1 MYIIDEEL
9 ERKEILKRYKHLIKL
24 ISKTA
29 SQEEK
34 RQVRRAFTVAQKA
47 HSGVR
52 RKTGE
57 PYLYHPMEVARIASE
72 DLGLGPTAIVC
83 ALLHDVVE
91 DTEYTLE
98 DIKTIFDDRVAQII
112 DGLTKIEG
120 VFDYATNSIQAENF
134 KKLLTTMGDDVRVIL
149 LKLCDRLHNMRTLD
163 SMREDKQ
170 LKIAS
175 ETQMLYVPLAHRL
188 GLYQIKSELEDL
200 STIYI
205 NPKGYKEI
213 VDKLKD
219 SEEVRNR
226 FIKEF
231 AAPIEKELTNRGYKF
246 TCSARVKSI
255 TSILGKIEHKG
266 VDFDEIYDIFAI
278 RVVLDVPY
286 EIEKDACFSAYSLIN
301 TIYREQ
307 KHDRLRDWISKPKSN
322 GYEALHFTVQA
333 NNGRWV
339 EVQIRSQRM
348 DEIAERGLAAHYKYK
363 EVKEGELDENLD
375 NWLEKVR
382 ELLDNQS
389 ENAID
394 FVNDFKLNLV
404 TDEIT
409 TFTPK
414 GKSIILP
421 KGSTVLDFAFNVHTQ
436 LGINCMGAK
445 VNYKVVTLDHRLKPS
460 DQVEIITSKISYPKE
475 EYLSFVK
482 TSKATQG
489 IKNYLRDYR
498 KGFYEEGSKQ
508 LQKIFSEL
516 DIDFTNE
523 NIEKLTKYIGVPQ
536 LIDFYYKISKGQITE
551 DDIRQCFDKKKS
563 KNSTWMFLRNPFAA
577 KRYRDGEKMNL
588 KEEINKQIEN
598 NPEQVVIQKTME
610 NLKYITATCCR
621 PVPGDDIVG
630 LIRENAIEVHRTT
643 CTKAIDEMSKYG
655 HRIIKAKWRENE
667 KITFLAGI
675 KIKGIDRKGLLQEL
689 TGVIS
694 EGWNINIRGLA
705 MESSEGL
712 FEGTMMVYIYDAE
725 QLNKLI
731 KNIEGIDGI
740 QSVRRI

>member
-1 MYIIDEEL
+1 MYIIDEDL
-9 ERKEILKRYKHLIKL
+9 ERDEILKRYKHLIKL
-24 ISKTA
+24 ISSSA
-29 SQEEK
+29 SREEK
-34 RQVRRAFTVAQKA
+34 RQVRRAFTVALKA

-57 PYLYHPMEVARIASE
+57 PYIYHPMEVARIAAE

-91 DTEYTLE
+91 DTEFSLE
-98 DIKTIFDDRVAQII
+98 DIRTIFDDRVAQII

-200 STIYI
+200 ATRYI
-205 NPKGYKEI
+205 NPKGYNEI

-219 SEEVRNR
+219 SEEERDA
-226 FIKEF
+226 FINEF
-231 AAPIEKELTNRGYKF
+231 AAPIKEALTNNGYKF
-246 TCSARVKSI
+246 VCSARVKSI
-255 TSILGKIEHKG
+255 TSILGKIENKG
-266 VDFDEIYDIFAI
+266 VQFNEIYDIFAI
-278 RVVLDVPY
+278 RVVIDVPV
-286 EIEKDACFSAYSLIN
+286 EIEKVSCFTVYSIIN
-301 TIYREQ
+301 SIYHEQ
-307 KHDRLRDWISKPKSN
+307 KHDRLRDWISKPKNN

-339 EVQIRSQRM
+339 EIQIRSQRM
-348 DEIAERGLAAHYKYK
+348 DEIAEKGLAAHYKYK

-389 ENAID
+389 VNAID
-394 FVNDFKLNLV
+394 FVNDFTLNLV

-414 GKSIILP
+414 GKAINLP
-421 KGSTVLDFAFNVHTQ
+421 KGASVLDFAFNVHTQ

-460 DQVEIITSKISYPKE
+460 DQVEIITSTISYPKE

-482 TSKATQG
+482 TSKAIQG

-498 KGFYEEGSKQ
+498 KGFTEEGTKKLNS
-508 LQKIFSEL
+508 IFSE
-516 DIDFTNE
+516 IGIEYNQE
-523 NIEKLTKYIGVPQ
+523 NIDKLSKYVGIPQ
-536 LIDFYYKISKGQITE
+536 SIDLYYKVAKNEITE
-551 DDIRQCFDKKKS
+551 EDIRHCFDKKKP
-563 KNSTWMFLRNPFAA
+563 KKST
-577 KRYRDGEKMNL
+577 
-588 KEEINKQIEN
+588 
-598 NPEQVVIQKTME
+598 
-610 NLKYITATCCR
+610 
-621 PVPGDDIVG
+621 
-630 LIRENAIEVHRTT
+630 
-643 CTKAIDEMSKYG
+643 
-655 HRIIKAKWRENE
+655 
-667 KITFLAGI
+667 
-675 KIKGIDRKGLLQEL
+675 
-689 TGVIS
+689 
-694 EGWNINIRGLA
+694 
-705 MESSEGL
+705 
-712 FEGTMMVYIYDAE
+712 
-725 QLNKLI
+725 
-731 KNIEGIDGI
+731 
-740 QSVRRI
+740 

>member
-9 ERKEILKRYKHLIKL
+9 ERRDILKRYKHLIQL
-24 ISKTA
+24 ISQSA

-34 RQVRRAFTVAQKA
+34 RQVRRAFTVARKA
-47 HSGVR
+47 HEGVR

-57 PYLYHPMEVARIASE
+57 PYIIHPMEVARIAAE
-72 DLGLGPTAIVC
+72 DLGLGPVAVVC

-98 DIKTIFDDRVAQII
+98 DIRMIFDDRVAQII

-149 LKLCDRLHNMRTLD
+149 LKLCDRLHNMRTLE

-200 STIYI
+200 STQYI
-205 NPKGYKEI
+205 NPQGYQEI
-213 VDKLKD
+213 VEKLKD
-219 SEEVRNR
+219 SEEVRNK

-231 AAPIEKELTNRGYKF
+231 AEPIEKELRNKGYKF
-246 TCSARVKSI
+246 TVTARVKTI
-255 TSILGKIEHKG
+255 TSIIGKIENKG
-266 VDFDEIYDIFAI
+266 VLFDEIYDIFAI
-278 RVVLDVPY
+278 RVVLDVPV
-286 EIEKDACFSAYSLIN
+286 EIEKESCFAAYSLIN
-301 TIYREQ
+301 TIYGEQ
-307 KHDRLRDWISKPKSN
+307 KHDRLRDWISKPKTN

-339 EVQIRSQRM
+339 EVQVRSQRM
-348 DEIAERGLAAHYKYK
+348 DEIAEKGLAAHYKYK
-363 EVKEGELDENLD
+363 EVKEGELDEKLD
-375 NWLEKVR
+375 NWLGKVR

-389 ENAID
+389 DNAID

-404 TDEIT
+404 IDEIT

-414 GKSIILP
+414 GKIITLP

-445 VNYKVVTLDHRLKPS
+445 VNYKVVTLNHELKPS

-482 TSKATQG
+482 TSRAVQG

-498 KGFYEEGSKQ
+498 KGFYEEGLEK
-508 LQKIFSEL
+508 LEKIYLELGIEFS
-516 DIDFTNE
+516 NE
-523 NIEKLTKYIGVPQ
+523 NIDKLSKYVGLPQ
-536 LIDFYYKISKGQITE
+536 LIDFYYKVAKEDITIE
-551 DDIRQCFDKKKS
+551 DVRLCFDKRKS
-563 KNSTWMFLRNPFAA
+563 KNSTWMFLRNPFLT
-577 KRYRDGEKMNL
+577 RRDKDGDKLTLN
-588 KEEINKQIEN
+588 EEIKKQIEN
-598 NPEQVVIQKTME
+598 NPEQVVIQQNME
-610 NLKYITATCCR
+610 NLKYVTAPCCR

-630 LIRENAIEVHRTT
+630 LIRESSIEVHRTS
-643 CTKAIDEMSKYG
+643 CIKAIDEMSKFG

-675 KIKGIDRKGLLQEL
+675 KVKGIDRRGLLQEL
-689 TGVIS
+689 TGVVS

-705 MESSEGL
+705 VESSEGL
-712 FEGTMMVYIYDAE
+712 FEGTIMVYIYDAE

-731 KNIEGIDGI
+731 KNIEGVDGI

>member
-9 ERKEILKRYKHLIKL
+9 ERRDILKRYKHLIQL
-24 ISKTA
+24 ISQSA

-34 RQVRRAFTVAQKA
+34 RQVRRAFTVARKA
-47 HSGVR
+47 HEGVR

-57 PYLYHPMEVARIASE
+57 PYIIHPMEVARIAAE
-72 DLGLGPTAIVC
+72 DLGLGPVAVVC

-98 DIKTIFDDRVAQII
+98 DIRMIFDDRVAQII

-149 LKLCDRLHNMRTLD
+149 LKLCDRLHNMRTLE

-200 STIYI
+200 STQYI
-205 NPKGYKEI
+205 NPQGYQEI
-213 VDKLKD
+213 VEKLKD
-219 SEEVRNR
+219 SEEVRNK

-231 AAPIEKELTNRGYKF
+231 AEPIKNELTVKGYKF
-246 TCSARVKSI
+246 TVSARVKTI
-255 TSILGKIEHKG
+255 TSIIGKIENKG
-266 VDFDEIYDIFAI
+266 VLFDEIYDIFAI
-278 RVVLDVPY
+278 RVVLDVPV
-286 EIEKDACFSAYSLIN
+286 EIEKESCFAAYSVIN
-301 TIYREQ
+301 TIYGEQ

-348 DEIAERGLAAHYKYK
+348 DEIAEKGLAAHYKYK
-363 EVKEGELDENLD
+363 EVKEGELDEKLD
-375 NWLEKVR
+375 NWLGKVR

-389 ENAID
+389 DNAID
-394 FVNDFKLNLV
+394 FINDFKLNLV
-404 TDEIT
+404 IDEIT

-414 GKSIILP
+414 GKIITLP

-445 VNYKVVTLDHRLKPS
+445 VNYKVVTLNHELKPS

-482 TSKATQG
+482 TSRAVQG

-498 KGFYEEGSKQ
+498 KGFYEEGLEK
-508 LQKIFSEL
+508 LEKIYLELGIEFS
-516 DIDFTNE
+516 NE
-523 NIEKLTKYIGVPQ
+523 NIDKLSKYVGLPQ
-536 LIDFYYKISKGQITE
+536 LIDFYYKVAKEEITIE
-551 DDIRQCFDKKKS
+551 DVRLCFDKKKS
-563 KNSTWMFLRNPFAA
+563 KSSSWMFLRNPFATRRD
-577 KRYRDGEKMNL
+577 KDGEKLTLN
-588 KEEINKQIEN
+588 EEIKKQIEN
-598 NPEQVVIQKTME
+598 NPEQVVIQQNME
-610 NLKYITATCCR
+610 NLKYVTAPCCR

-630 LIRENAIEVHRTT
+630 LIRESSIEVHRTS
-643 CTKAIDEMSKYG
+643 CIKAIDEMSKFG

-675 KIKGIDRKGLLQEL
+675 RVKGIDRRGLLQEL
-689 TGVIS
+689 TGVVS

-705 MESSEGL
+705 VESSEGL
-712 FEGTMMVYIYDAE
+712 FEGTIMVYIYDAE

-731 KNIEGIDGI
+731 KNLEGVDGI

>member
-9 ERKEILKRYKHLIKL
+9 ERRDILKRYKHLIQL
-24 ISKTA
+24 ISQSA

-34 RQVRRAFTVAQKA
+34 RQVRRAFTVARKA
-47 HSGVR
+47 HEGVR

-57 PYLYHPMEVARIASE
+57 PYIIHPMEVARIAAE
-72 DLGLGPTAIVC
+72 DLGLGPVAVVC

-98 DIKTIFDDRVAQII
+98 DIRMIFDDRVAQII

-149 LKLCDRLHNMRTLD
+149 LKLCDRLHNMRTLE

-200 STIYI
+200 STQYI
-205 NPKGYKEI
+205 NPQGYQEI
-213 VDKLKD
+213 VEKLKD
-219 SEEVRNR
+219 SEEVRNK

-231 AAPIEKELTNRGYKF
+231 AEPIEKELRNKGYKF
-246 TCSARVKSI
+246 TVTARVKTI
-255 TSILGKIEHKG
+255 TSIIGKIENKG
-266 VDFDEIYDIFAI
+266 VLFDEIYDIFAI
-278 RVVLDVPY
+278 RVVLDVPV
-286 EIEKDACFSAYSLIN
+286 EIEKESCFAAYSLIN
-301 TIYREQ
+301 TIYGEQ
-307 KHDRLRDWISKPKSN
+307 KHDRLRDWISKPKTN

-348 DEIAERGLAAHYKYK
+348 DEIAEKGLAAHYKYK
-363 EVKEGELDENLD
+363 EVKEGELDEKLD
-375 NWLEKVR
+375 NWLGKVR

-389 ENAID
+389 DNAID

-404 TDEIT
+404 IDEIT

-414 GKSIILP
+414 GKIITLP

-445 VNYKVVTLDHRLKPS
+445 VNYKVVTLNHELKPS

-482 TSKATQG
+482 TSRAVQG

-498 KGFYEEGSKQ
+498 KGFYEEGLEK
-508 LQKIFSEL
+508 LEKIYLELGIEFS
-516 DIDFTNE
+516 NE
-523 NIEKLTKYIGVPQ
+523 NIDKLSKYVGLPQ
-536 LIDFYYKISKGQITE
+536 LIDFYYKVAKEDITIE
-551 DDIRQCFDKKKS
+551 DVRLCFDKRKS
-563 KNSTWMFLRNPFAA
+563 KNSTWMFLRNPFLT
-577 KRYRDGEKMNL
+577 RRDKDGDKLTLN
-588 KEEINKQIEN
+588 EEIKKQIEN
-598 NPEQVVIQKTME
+598 NPEQVVIQQNME
-610 NLKYITATCCR
+610 NLKYVTAPCCR

-630 LIRENAIEVHRTT
+630 LIRESSIEVHRTS
-643 CTKAIDEMSKYG
+643 CIKAIDEMSKFG

-675 KIKGIDRKGLLQEL
+675 KVKGIDRRGLLQEL
-689 TGVIS
+689 TGVVS

-705 MESSEGL
+705 VESSEGL
-712 FEGTMMVYIYDAE
+712 FEGTIMVYIYDAE

-731 KNIEGIDGI
+731 KNIEDVDGI

>member
-9 ERKEILKRYKHLIKL
+9 ERRDILKRYKHLIQL
-24 ISKTA
+24 ISQSA

-34 RQVRRAFTVAQKA
+34 RQVRRAFTVARKA
-47 HSGVR
+47 HEGVR

-57 PYLYHPMEVARIASE
+57 PYIIHPMEVARIAAE
-72 DLGLGPTAIVC
+72 DLGLGPVAVVC

-98 DIKTIFDDRVAQII
+98 DIRMIFDDRVAQII

-149 LKLCDRLHNMRTLD
+149 LKLCDRLHNMRTLE

-200 STIYI
+200 STQYI
-205 NPKGYKEI
+205 NPQGYQEI
-213 VDKLKD
+213 VEKLKD
-219 SEEVRNR
+219 SEEVRNK

-231 AAPIEKELTNRGYKF
+231 AEPIEKELRNKGYKF
-246 TCSARVKSI
+246 TVTARVKTI
-255 TSILGKIEHKG
+255 TSIIGKIENKG
-266 VDFDEIYDIFAI
+266 VLFDEIYDIFAI
-278 RVVLDVPY
+278 RVVLDVPV
-286 EIEKDACFSAYSLIN
+286 EIEKESCFAAYSLIN
-301 TIYREQ
+301 TIYGEQ
-307 KHDRLRDWISKPKSN
+307 KHDRLRDWISKPKTN

-348 DEIAERGLAAHYKYK
+348 DEIAEKGLAAHYKYK
-363 EVKEGELDENLD
+363 EVKEGELDEKLD
-375 NWLEKVR
+375 NWLGKVR

-389 ENAID
+389 DNAID

-404 TDEIT
+404 IDEIT

-414 GKSIILP
+414 GKIITLP

-445 VNYKVVTLDHRLKPS
+445 VNYKVVTLNHELKPS

-482 TSKATQG
+482 TSRAVQG

-498 KGFYEEGSKQ
+498 KGFYEEGLEK
-508 LQKIFSEL
+508 LEKIYLELGIEFS
-516 DIDFTNE
+516 NE
-523 NIEKLTKYIGVPQ
+523 NIDKLSKYVGLPQ
-536 LIDFYYKISKGQITE
+536 LIDFYYKVAKEDITI
-551 DDIRQCFDKKKS
+551 DDVRLCFDKRKS
-563 KNSTWMFLRNPFAA
+563 KNSTWMFLRNPFLT
-577 KRYRDGEKMNL
+577 RRDKDGDKLTLN
-588 KEEINKQIEN
+588 EEIKKQIEN
-598 NPEQVVIQKTME
+598 NPEQVVIQQNME
-610 NLKYITATCCR
+610 NLKYVTAPCCR

-630 LIRENAIEVHRTT
+630 LIRESSIEVHRTS
-643 CTKAIDEMSKYG
+643 CIKAIDEMSKFG

-675 KIKGIDRKGLLQEL
+675 KVKGIDRRGLLQEL
-689 TGVIS
+689 TGVVS

-705 MESSEGL
+705 VESSEGL
-712 FEGTMMVYIYDAE
+712 FEGTIMVYIYDAE

-731 KNIEGIDGI
+731 KNIEGVDGI

>member
-9 ERKEILKRYKHLIKL
+9 ERKEILKRYKHLIQL
-24 ISKTA
+24 ISKSA
-29 SQEEK
+29 SREEK

-57 PYLYHPMEVARIASE
+57 PYIYHPMEVARIAAE
-72 DLGLGPTAIVC
+72 DLGLGPTAVVC

-91 DTEYTLE
+91 DTEFTLD
-98 DIKTIFDDRVAQII
+98 DIRTIFDDRVAQII

-149 LKLCDRLHNMRTLD
+149 LKLCDRLHNMRTLE

-200 STIYI
+200 ATQYI
-205 NPKGYKEI
+205 NPQGYQEI
-213 VDKLKD
+213 IEKLKD
-219 SEEVRNR
+219 SEEVRNK

-231 AAPIEKELTNRGYKF
+231 AEPIKRELTNKGYSY
-246 TCSARVKSI
+246 TCTARVKTI
-255 TSILGKIEHKG
+255 TSILGKIENKG
-266 VDFDEIYDIFAI
+266 VLFDEIYDIFAI
-278 RVVLDVPY
+278 RVVLNVPF
-286 EIEKDACFSAYSLIN
+286 EIEKESCFAAYSLIN
-301 TIYREQ
+301 TIYGEQ
-307 KHDRLRDWISKPKSN
+307 KHDRLRDWISKPKTN

-348 DEIAERGLAAHYKYK
+348 DEIAEKGLAAHYKYK
-363 EVKEGELDENLD
+363 EVKEGQLDEKLD
-375 NWLEKVR
+375 NWLGKVR

-404 TDEIT
+404 IDEIT

-414 GKSIILP
+414 GKIIILP

-445 VNYKVVTLDHRLKPS
+445 VNYKVVTLKHKLKPS
-460 DQVEIITSKISYPKE
+460 DQVEIITSKIAYPKE
-475 EYLSFVK
+475 EYLTFVK
-482 TSKATQG
+482 TSRAIQG

-498 KGFYEEGSKQ
+498 KGFYEEGLKK
-508 LQKIFSEL
+508 LEKMYAEL
-516 DIDFTNE
+516 DIVFNTE
-523 NIEKLTKYIGVPQ
+523 NIERLSKYLGVQPQ
-536 LIDFYYKISKGQITE
+536 IDLYYKIATDVITI
-551 DDIRQCFDKKKS
+551 DDIRLCFDKRKS
-563 KNSTWMFLRNPFAA
+563 KNSTWMFLRNPFLI
-577 KRYRDGEKMNL
+577 RRDRDGDKLTL
-588 KEEINKQIEN
+588 KEEIKKQIEN
-598 NPEQVVIQKTME
+598 NPEQVVIRQNME

-621 PVPGDDIVG
+621 PVPGDDIIG
-630 LIRENAIEVHRTT
+630 LIRESSIEVHRTS
-643 CTKAIDEMSKYG
+643 CIKAVDEMSKFG

-675 KIKGIDRKGLLQEL
+675 RVKGIDRKGLLQEL
-689 TGVIS
+689 TGVVS

-712 FEGTMMVYIYDAE
+712 FEGTIMVYIYDAA

-731 KNIEGIDGI
+731 KNVEGIDGI

>member
-1 MYIIDEEL
+1 
-9 ERKEILKRYKHLIKL
+9 
-24 ISKTA
+24 
-29 SQEEK
+29 
-34 RQVRRAFTVAQKA
+34 
-47 HSGVR
+47 
-52 RKTGE
+52 
-57 PYLYHPMEVARIASE
+57 
-72 DLGLGPTAIVC
+72 
-83 ALLHDVVE
+83 
-91 DTEYTLE
+91 
-98 DIKTIFDDRVAQII
+98 
-112 DGLTKIEG
+112 
-120 VFDYATNSIQAENF
+120 
-134 KKLLTTMGDDVRVIL
+134 
-149 LKLCDRLHNMRTLD
+149 
-163 SMREDKQ
+163 
-170 LKIAS
+170 
-175 ETQMLYVPLAHRL
+175 
-188 GLYQIKSELEDL
+188 
-200 STIYI
+200 
-205 NPKGYKEI
+205 
-213 VDKLKD
+213 
-219 SEEVRNR
+219 
-226 FIKEF
+226 
-231 AAPIEKELTNRGYKF
+231 
-246 TCSARVKSI
+246 
-255 TSILGKIEHKG
+255 
-266 VDFDEIYDIFAI
+266 
-278 RVVLDVPY
+278 
-286 EIEKDACFSAYSLIN
+286 
-301 TIYREQ
+301 
-307 KHDRLRDWISKPKSN
+307 
-322 GYEALHFTVQA
+322 
-333 NNGRWV
+333 
-339 EVQIRSQRM
+339 M

-675 KIKGIDRKGLLQEL
+675 KIKGIDRKG
-689 TGVIS
+689 
-694 EGWNINIRGLA
+694 
-705 MESSEGL
+705 
-712 FEGTMMVYIYDAE
+712 
-725 QLNKLI
+725 
-731 KNIEGIDGI
+731 
-740 QSVRRI
+740 

>member
-9 ERKEILKRYKHLIKL
+9 ERRDILKRYKHLIQL
-24 ISKTA
+24 ISQSA

-34 RQVRRAFTVAQKA
+34 RQVRRAFTVARKA
-47 HSGVR
+47 HEGVR

-57 PYLYHPMEVARIASE
+57 PYIFHPMEVARIAAE
-72 DLGLGPTAIVC
+72 DLGLGPVAVVC

-98 DIKTIFDDRVAQII
+98 DIRMIFDDRVAQII

-149 LKLCDRLHNMRTLD
+149 LKLCDRLHNMRTLE

-200 STIYI
+200 STQYI
-205 NPKGYKEI
+205 NPQGYQEI
-213 VDKLKD
+213 VEKLKD
-219 SEEVRNR
+219 SEEVRNK

-231 AAPIEKELTNRGYKF
+231 AEPIEKELRNKGYKF
-246 TCSARVKSI
+246 TVTARVKTI
-255 TSILGKIEHKG
+255 TSIIGKIENKG
-266 VDFDEIYDIFAI
+266 VLFDEIYDIFAI
-278 RVVLDVPY
+278 RVVLDVPV
-286 EIEKDACFSAYSLIN
+286 EIEKESCFAAYSLIN
-301 TIYREQ
+301 TIYGEQ
-307 KHDRLRDWISKPKSN
+307 KHDRLRDWISKPKTN

-348 DEIAERGLAAHYKYK
+348 DEIAEKGLAAHYKYK
-363 EVKEGELDENLD
+363 EVKEGELDEKLD
-375 NWLEKVR
+375 NWLGKVR

-389 ENAID
+389 DNAID

-404 TDEIT
+404 IDEIT

-414 GKSIILP
+414 GKIITLP

-445 VNYKVVTLDHRLKPS
+445 VNYKVVTLNHELKPS

-482 TSKATQG
+482 TSRAVQG

-498 KGFYEEGSKQ
+498 KGFYEEGLEK
-508 LQKIFSEL
+508 LEKIYLELGIEFS
-516 DIDFTNE
+516 NE
-523 NIEKLTKYIGVPQ
+523 NIDKLSKYVGLPQ
-536 LIDFYYKISKGQITE
+536 LIDFYYNVAKEDITIE
-551 DDIRQCFDKKKS
+551 DVRLCFDKRKS
-563 KNSTWMFLRNPFAA
+563 KNSTWMFLRNPFLT
-577 KRYRDGEKMNL
+577 RRDKDGDKLTLN
-588 KEEINKQIEN
+588 EEIKKQIEN
-598 NPEQVVIQKTME
+598 NPEQVVIQQNME
-610 NLKYITATCCR
+610 NLKYVTAPCCR

-630 LIRENAIEVHRTT
+630 LIRESSIEVHRTS
-643 CTKAIDEMSKYG
+643 CIKAIDEMSKFG

-675 KIKGIDRKGLLQEL
+675 KVKGIDRRGLLQEL
-689 TGVIS
+689 TGVVS

-705 MESSEGL
+705 VESSEGL
-712 FEGTMMVYIYDAE
+712 FEGTIMVYIYDAE

-731 KNIEGIDGI
+731 KNIEGVDGI